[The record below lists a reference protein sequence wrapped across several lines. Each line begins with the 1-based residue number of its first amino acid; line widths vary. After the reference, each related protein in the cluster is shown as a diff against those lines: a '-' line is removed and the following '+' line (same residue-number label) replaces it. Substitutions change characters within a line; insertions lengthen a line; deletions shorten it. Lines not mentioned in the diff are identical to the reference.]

1 MAQYCPPYPHI
12 HRDQS
17 NLQYRGELLD
27 DYVYNVDRELINP
40 NLLRPGS
47 RYRFL
52 RLHCYRVPTHD
63 DDPSLSVERRCL
75 YIKRPVPVGSTRYG
89 IVRKSAEILSFRI
102 EANGSVAGA
111 DFSARMD
118 MHVAFIFRPDFMQ
131 GHLHSSVAYGI
142 SSLDGT
148 THNAKTDPD
157 FLHRNILFRNRVSH
171 LIALLCQ
178 QNLQKICT

>member
-52 RLHCYRVPTHD
+52 RLHCYRIPTHD
-63 DDPSLSVERRCL
+63 DDPPLFVERRCL
-75 YIKRPVPVGSTRYG
+75 YIKRPVPAGSKRYG
-89 IVRKSAEILSFRI
+89 IVRKSAKALSFRM
-102 EANGSVAGA
+102 EANDSMAGA
-111 DFSARMD
+111 DISARMH
-118 MHVAFIFRPDFMQ
+118 MHVAFIFRLDFIQ
-131 GHLHSSVAYGI
+131 GHLHI
-142 SSLDGT
+142 SIASDILSFDGT
-148 THNAKTDPD
+148 TQCKD
-157 FLHRNILFRNRVSH
+157 
-171 LIALLCQ
+171 
-178 QNLQKICT
+178 